1 MRGITVERKSPLQ
14 APSLPLAVDLGSVF
28 GCGLT
33 EELWFMAK
41 LKVDSASVVRKVN
54 SVMDVRHQEAAV
66 MTEQSTFLL
75 SCEPRVCAVWRVP
88 GSITNLKSSTYFR
101 NQEEKK
107 GASEGRLQLLRCTL
121 LIAKKLKDL
130 RKCISGFVAPAF
142 PLLTNTSACDHADFS
157 PLQTHNLTSTKMNI
171 CLIGSKFI
179 P

>member
-1 MRGITVERKSPLQ
+1 MERKPPLQ

-88 GSITNLKSSTYFR
+88 GSCAPHPRVGRADLQEQRGNSTPVCKENRRESTWMKALTCSECKCGEGGNFR
-101 NQEEKK
+101 FKRWLEEHLSTSQKK
-107 GASEGRLQLLRCTL
+107 GGIHYPRY
-121 LIAKKLKDL
+121 
-130 RKCISGFVAPAF
+130 G
-142 PLLTNTSACDHADFS
+142 TS
-157 PLQTHNLTSTKMNI
+157 
-171 CLIGSKFI
+171 
-179 P
+179 